1 MTIEN
6 FLRLLVYALA
16 AYRVTHMLWLENGPY
31 DVFDWLRAKAGIWYS
46 EAVGKRTASIGGFW
60 GKLLN
65 CPDCLSVW
73 VAVVAVALWL
83 LQLWVLDVLAA
94 WLAVSAI
101 CVALINKEKEDA

>member
-1 MTIEN
+1 MTLPD

-16 AYRVTHMLWLENGPY
+16 AYRVTHMLWAENGPD
-31 DVFDWLRAKAGIWYS
+31 DVFDWLRAKAGVWFS
-46 EAVGKRTASIGGFW
+46 EAVGKRTATSFW

-73 VAVVAVALWL
+73 VAVAAVALWL

-94 WLAVSAI
+94 WLTVSAI
-101 CVALINKEKEDA
+101 CVALIHKDDVT